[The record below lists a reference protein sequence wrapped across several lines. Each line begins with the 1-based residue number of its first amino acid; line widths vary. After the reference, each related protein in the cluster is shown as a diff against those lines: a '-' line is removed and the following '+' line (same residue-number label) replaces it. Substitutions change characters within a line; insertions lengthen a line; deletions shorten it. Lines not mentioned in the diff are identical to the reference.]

1 MSKTFVIAGTDTG
14 VGKTL
19 VGAGLA
25 RALTMSGRYVVAV
38 KIFESGCDG
47 YDRGSEDGHI
57 LATASGQSEPLEAI
71 VRLQTPV
78 TPALAADLEGVEL
91 NFDAL
96 LEQTR
101 ELAAGADVT
110 IVEGAG
116 GLLAPLTWQHN
127 TRDLAREL
135 NASIVLVA
143 SDRLG
148 TISHSLLALSALAG
162 DRVAALV
169 LSAPELP
176 DASTGT
182 NAEAIRL
189 HGGAAG
195 IAIPPVVLLDRVS
208 SVDEAAAELG
218 DFAATLVGG
227 VWV

>member
-1 MSKTFVIAGTDTG
+1 VSKAFVIAGTDTG

-25 RALTMSGRYVVAV
+25 RALSLSGRYVVAIKLV
-38 KIFESGCDG
+38 ESGCD
-47 YDRGSEDGHI
+47 DSRRGSEDGHVLA
-57 LATASGQSEPLEAI
+57 LATGQSEPIEAI
-71 VRLQTPV
+71 VRLAAPV

-91 NFDAL
+91 DFEAL
-96 LEQTR
+96 VEEAR
-101 ELAAGADVT
+101 EMSAGADVT

-116 GLLAPLTWQHN
+116 GLLAPLTWRHN
-127 TRDLAREL
+127 TRDLARDFG
-135 NASIVLVA
+135 ASIVLVS

-148 TISHSLLALSALAG
+148 AINHSLLALAALDG
-162 DRVAALV
+162 FRVSALV
-169 LSAPELP
+169 LSAPGVP

-189 HGGAAG
+189 HAAAAG
-195 IAIPPVVLLDRVS
+195 IAVPPIVLLGRVEN
-208 SVDEAAAELG
+208 VDDAAAELA